1 MDSRLLILLAF
12 GFVLFMTLAA
22 APELYAADPK
32 AAAKEGQPTPCPA
45 LKDPFDKEA
54 SPLKI
59 ITDSPIPGLKK
70 LRSEPTAAETKC
82 AETLRAAGKKAI
94 EKKKLVE
101 GVTRYLAAV
110 KVAPAQ
116 AETTYQELASMLDR
130 GGYGQPALAAYF
142 KTWNATEAEYNHPD
156 AKLDGHAVLGLA
168 DIRDSIVR
176 LGGQVPN
183 PTSEV
188 GRTVA
193 ANTTRHLREQYF
205 NADPLLV
212 PEKPPEV
219 VVP

>member
-1 MDSRLLILLAF
+1 MDCRFLRLLVF
-12 GFVLFMTLAA
+12 GFVLFMILAG
-22 APELYAADPK
+22 APVYAATPN
-32 AAAKEGQPTPCPA
+32 AAAKEGEPSACPA
-45 LKDPFDKEA
+45 LKEPFDKEA
-54 SPLKI
+54 SALKI
-59 ITDSPIPGLKK
+59 ITESPIPGLKK
-70 LRSEPTAAETKC
+70 LRSEPTAAEAKC

-116 AETTYQELASMLDR
+116 AETTYQELASMLDTR
-130 GGYGQPALAAYF
+130 AYGPQALAVYF
-142 KTWNATEAEYNHPD
+142 KSWNAMEAEYNYPE

-205 NADPLLV
+205 NADPLLR
-212 PEKPPEV
+212 PDKSPQAQP
-219 VVP
+219 

>member
-1 MDSRLLILLAF
+1 MDCRFLRLLVF
-12 GFVLFMTLAA
+12 GFVLFMILAG
-22 APELYAADPK
+22 APVYAATPN
-32 AAAKEGQPTPCPA
+32 AVAKEGEPSACPA
-45 LKDPFDKEA
+45 LKEPFDKEA
-54 SPLKI
+54 SALKI
-59 ITDSPIPGLKK
+59 ITESPIPGLKK
-70 LRSEPTAAETKC
+70 LRSEPTAAEAKC

-116 AETTYQELASMLDR
+116 AETTYQELASMLDTR
-130 GGYGQPALAAYF
+130 AYGPQALAVYF
-142 KTWNATEAEYNHPD
+142 KSWNAMEAEYNYPE

-205 NADPLLV
+205 NADPLLR
-212 PEKPPEV
+212 PDKSPQAQP
-219 VVP
+219 

>member
-1 MDSRLLILLAF
+1 MDCRLLILPVL
-12 GFVLFMTLAA
+12 GFVLLMPLAVP
-22 APELYAADPK
+22 PELYAAGPQ
-32 AAAKEGQPTPCPA
+32 AAAKEGQPSACPA
-45 LKDPFDKEA
+45 LKEPFDKEA
-54 SPLKI
+54 SALKI
-59 ITDSPIPGLKK
+59 ITESPIPGLKK
-70 LRSEPTAAETKC
+70 LRSEPTAAEAKC

-101 GVTRYLAAV
+101 GVSRYLAAV

-116 AETTYQELASMLDR
+116 AEATYQELASMLDTR
-130 GGYGQPALAAYF
+130 AYGKQALAVYF
-142 KTWNATEAEYNHPD
+142 KSWNVMEAEYNYPD

-176 LGGQVPN
+176 LGGQVPS

-205 NADPLLV
+205 NADPLLR
-212 PEKPPEV
+212 PDKSPPAQ
-219 VVP
+219 P

>member
-1 MDSRLLILLAF
+1 MDCRFLRLLVF
-12 GFVLFMTLAA
+12 GFVLFMTVAWG
-22 APELYAADPK
+22 PLYAAGSK
-32 AAAKEGQPTPCPA
+32 AAAEGQPSACPA
-45 LKDPFDKEA
+45 LKEPFDKEA

-59 ITDSPIPGLKK
+59 ITESPIPGLKK
-70 LRSEPTAAETKC
+70 LRSEPTAAEAKC

-94 EKKKLVE
+94 EKKKVVE
-101 GVTRYLAAV
+101 GVSRYLAAV

-116 AETTYQELASMLDR
+116 AEVTYQELASMLDSR
-130 GGYGQPALAAYF
+130 AYGKPALAAYF
-142 KTWNATEAEYNHPD
+142 KAWNAMEAEYNYPD

-176 LGGQVPN
+176 LGGQVPS

-212 PEKPPEV
+212 PEKPEV

>member
-1 MDSRLLILLAF
+1 MDCRFLRLLVF
-12 GFVLFMTLAA
+12 GFVLLMILGGAPVYAATPNAA
-22 APELYAADPK
+22 ATGGEPSA
-32 AAAKEGQPTPCPA
+32 CPA
-45 LKDPFDKEA
+45 LKEPFDKEA
-54 SPLKI
+54 SALKI
-59 ITDSPIPGLKK
+59 ITESPIPGLKK
-70 LRSEPTAAETKC
+70 LRSEPTAAEAKC

-116 AETTYQELASMLDR
+116 AETTYQELASMLDTR
-130 GGYGQPALAAYF
+130 AYGKQALAVYF
-142 KTWNATEAEYNHPD
+142 KSWNAMEAEYNYPE

-176 LGGQVPN
+176 LGGQVPS

-205 NADPLLV
+205 NADPFLR
-212 PEKPPEV
+212 PDKSPQAQP
-219 VVP
+219 

>member
-1 MDSRLLILLAF
+1 MGRFTILVAF

-32 AAAKEGQPTPCPA
+32 AAATEGQPSGCPA
-45 LKDPFDKEA
+45 LKEPFDKEA
-54 SPLKI
+54 SALKI

-70 LRSEPTAAETKC
+70 LRSEPTAAEIKC
-82 AETLRAAGKKAI
+82 AEALRAAGKKAV

-101 GVTRYLAAV
+101 GVSRYLAAV

-116 AETTYQELASMLDR
+116 AETTYQELASILDR

-142 KTWNATEAEYNHPD
+142 KVWNTTEAEYNQPD

>member
-1 MDSRLLILLAF
+1 MGRFPILVAF

-32 AAAKEGQPTPCPA
+32 TATTEGQPSGCPA
-45 LKDPFDKEA
+45 LKEPFDKEA
-54 SPLKI
+54 SALKI

-70 LRSEPTAAETKC
+70 LRSEPTAAEIKC

-101 GVTRYLAAV
+101 GVSRYLAAV

-116 AETTYQELASMLDR
+116 AETTYQELASTLDR

-205 NADPLLV
+205 NADPLLR
-212 PEKPPEV
+212 PDKSPQAQP
-219 VVP
+219 